1 MQIKKTVTIMYKKSI
16 DSSTIIASLT
26 RKLSVS
32 MLMLTAFASPSLA
45 QVKEAEIVDNPT
57 VNDDRVTVRIKVKGA
72 QERPVMGLEDTDFN
86 LKVDG
91 DEVNFNS
98 QDWKSPEESTPPPV
112 WIVVLL
118 DMSGSME
125 SKSQNT
131 RKLDGAINAIRQLIK
146 VSSQRGKNTQI
157 AIVPFGEPGPS
168 CSNGYPINQKSLDNF
183 FAARDAKLN
192 NYLDNLQAETPCAS
206 TNLYEPLKKTIR
218 FLGNTENTNFYPP
231 EDSGKTQPRLSVIL
245 VSDGYH
251 NKGNEAQE
259 FQRLTTLLKRNNN
272 IIIHTLG
279 YGLTP
284 KQLGEKYKLGR
295 TVTRADI
302 GEGSGKVPPEEFVD
316 KQRLA
321 QIAKLTG
328 GIAEFSGDAEAIA
341 ENLQLFL
348 NSLLGE
354 YEITYTHPNA
364 ERGSKHQVQVVVNSQ
379 GDEPVESSPKGYTI
393 PVFGRSLPLAVR
405 IAMLGI
411 LSALILLGGVLPFY
425 LWGKRLKQEA

>member
-1 MQIKKTVTIMYKKSI
+1 MYKKSI

-26 RKLSVS
+26 RKLSIS
-32 MLMLTAFASPSLA
+32 ILMLAAFASPSLA

-57 VNDDRVTVRIKVKGA
+57 VNDDQVTVRIKVKGA
-72 QERPVMGLEDTDFN
+72 EERPVMGLEDTDFN
-86 LKVDG
+86 LKVDRE
-91 DEVNFNS
+91 EVNFNS
-98 QDWKSPEESTPPPV
+98 RDWKSPEESTPPPV

-125 SKSQNT
+125 SFSQNT

-146 VSSQRGKNTQI
+146 ESSERGNETQI
-157 AIVPFGEPGPS
+157 AIVPFGESGENDS
-168 CSNGYPINQKSLDNF
+168 CGYPVDQKSLDNF
-183 FAARDAKLN
+183 FAAGDAKLN
-192 NYLDNLQAETPCAS
+192 NYLDNLKAKKPCAS
-206 TNLYEPLKKTIR
+206 TNLYEPLQKTIR
-218 FLGNTENTNFYPP
+218 FLGDSENTNFYPP
-231 EDSGKTQPRLSVIL
+231 EDSGKTQPRLSIIL
-245 VSDGYH
+245 VSDGFH
-251 NKGNEAQE
+251 NDGNEAQE
-259 FQRLTTLLKRNNN
+259 FQNLSNLLRRNNN

-284 KQLGEKYKLGR
+284 KQLGEKYNLR
-295 TVTRADI
+295 RAATRSDI
-302 GEGSGKVPPEEFVD
+302 GKGSGKVPAEEFVD

-321 QIAKLTG
+321 QIANLTG
-328 GIAEFSGDAEAIA
+328 GIAEFSGNAEAIA

-364 ERGSKHQVQVVVNSQ
+364 ERGSKHEVQVVVNSQ
-379 GDEPVESSPKGYTI
+379 AGEPVESSPKGYTI
-393 PVFGRSLPLAVR
+393 PVFGRSLPLPVR

-411 LSALILLGGVLPFY
+411 ILLLVLLGGVLPFY

>member
-1 MQIKKTVTIMYKKSI
+1 
-16 DSSTIIASLT
+16 
-26 RKLSVS
+26 
-32 MLMLTAFASPSLA
+32 MLAAFASPIMA
-45 QVKEAEIVDNPT
+45 QVKVAEIVDNPT

-72 QERPVMGLEDTDFN
+72 EERPVMGLEDTDFN

-91 DEVNFNS
+91 EEVNFNS
-98 QDWKSPEESTPPPV
+98 RDWKSPEESTPPPV

-146 VSSQRGKNTQI
+146 VSAERGKNTQI
-157 AIVPFGEPGPS
+157 AIVPFGESGPS
-168 CSNGYPINQKSLDNF
+168 CSQGYPIDQKSLDNF
-183 FAARDAKLN
+183 SAARDAKLTT
-192 NYLDNLQAETPCAS
+192 YLDNLQAQTPCAS

-218 FLGNTENTNFYPP
+218 FLGNSENTNFYPP
-231 EDSGKTQPRLSVIL
+231 EDSGKIQPRLSIIL

-259 FQRLTTLLKRNNN
+259 FQKLSSLLNRNNN

-284 KQLGEKYKLGR
+284 KQLGEKYNLGR
-295 TVTRADI
+295 AATRADI
-302 GEGSGKVPPEEFVD
+302 GKGSGKVPDTEFVD

-321 QIAKLTG
+321 QIANLTG
-328 GIAEFSGDAEAIA
+328 GIAEFSGNAEVIA
-341 ENLQLFL
+341 DNLQLFL

-379 GDEPVESSPKGYTI
+379 GGEPVESLPKGYTI
-393 PVFGRSLPLAVR
+393 PVFGRSLPLPVR
-405 IAMLGI
+405 IAMLSII
-411 LSALILLGGVLPFY
+411 LLLVLLGGVLPFY